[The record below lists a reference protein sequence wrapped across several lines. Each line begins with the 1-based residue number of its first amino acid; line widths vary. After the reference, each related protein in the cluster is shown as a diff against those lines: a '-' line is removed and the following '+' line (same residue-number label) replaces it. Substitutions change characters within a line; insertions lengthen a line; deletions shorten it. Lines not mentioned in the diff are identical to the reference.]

1 MSRII
6 DWENS
11 NTRPDVVQ
19 FHEFRLN
26 KDRQV
31 VRAFGYVNIPTM
43 ADVPDWHR
51 AEWDDSGRCVRL
63 SRCPAHSD
71 ISEFDIPLQAGGH
84 G

>member
-1 MSRII
+1 MRIT

-11 NTRPDVVQ
+11 NSRADVIQ
-19 FHEFRLN
+19 FSQFKMD

-43 ADVPDWHR
+43 GDVPDWHR

-63 SRCPAHSD
+63 SRCPARCD
-71 ISEFDIPLQAGGH
+71 VSEFDIPLQDYGQG
-84 G
+84 

>member
-11 NTRPDVVQ
+11 NSRPDVVQ

-31 VRAFGYVNIPTM
+31 VRARLAPCRVGRQRTLRQGEPL
-43 ADVPDWHR
+43 PR
-51 AEWDDSGRCVRL
+51 AL
-63 SRCPAHSD
+63 
-71 ISEFDIPLQAGGH
+71 
-84 G
+84 